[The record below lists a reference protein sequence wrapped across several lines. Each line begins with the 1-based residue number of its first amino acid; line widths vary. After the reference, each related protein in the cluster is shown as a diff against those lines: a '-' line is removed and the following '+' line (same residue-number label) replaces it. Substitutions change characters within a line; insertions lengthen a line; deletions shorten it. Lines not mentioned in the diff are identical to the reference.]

1 MCSHIPY
8 AVFTY
13 LKTVYC
19 NKIEREIKLTESD
32 YDHKRQVATD
42 LKETHL
48 RMFRP
53 NLENPSNKQATADLN
68 MAESK
73 RSDNLKDMIDD
84 IQIDLFDI
92 EQNTSLQFYAA
103 YLSNVRALIL
113 LYNNVIYKENF
124 IMLPGDEITE
134 KKHKNVRHLMAM
146 ERNDDMSRREMR
158 SFPGCGVCVF
168 KIDFSKLT
176 AD

>member
-1 MCSHIPY
+1 MPY

-19 NKIEREIKLTESD
+19 NKIERAIKLTESD
-32 YDHKRQVATD
+32 YDHKRQVAID
-42 LKETHL
+42 LKEAHL
-48 RMFRP
+48 HMFRP

-73 RSDNLKDMIDD
+73 RSDDLKDMIDD

-92 EQNTSLQFYAA
+92 EQNTSLQFYTA

-124 IMLPGDEITE
+124 ILLPGDEITE

-158 SFPGCGVCVF
+158 LFPGCGACVF
-168 KIDFSKLT
+168 KIDFSKL
-176 AD
+176 